1 MPILQVFTNIAS
13 KSIPSKFPK
22 CATEVIASLTGKK
35 ETSVMILVNAGN
47 DGYFGGSDDPFIYAE
62 LQSIGGFND
71 PNKVTGTMTK
81 LFTEHFGVNGNRV
94 YMKLT
99 NPDANQIACDGKLK
113 G

>member
-1 MPILQVFTNIAS
+1 MPVLQVFTNISKESVPPKFTKIAS
-13 KSIPSKFPK
+13 
-22 CATEVIASLTGKK
+22 ENVASLTGKP
-35 ETSVMILVNAGN
+35 ESYVMVLVNAGN
-47 DGYFGGSDDPFIYAE
+47 DGYFGGSNDPFIYAE

-81 LFTEHFGVNGNRV
+81 LFTEHFCVNGGRV

-99 NPDANQIACDGKLK
+99 NPDASKFAHNGKTF